1 MTDSVIDKDLLERI
15 EKLQLDTGNFFDIVS
30 RAKEQAGNNK
40 ELTGNDIKNVIQSD
54 VHLYLNSPRVN
65 PATDRLA
72 NDQTLDNV
80 QQLREAQKQ
89 IELTNELRPLLSL
102 IAGITPTLVSE
113 LNNQPNQQMG
123 LGANQQANDLLT
135 HPKLAPFLDQA
146 ASSFLDAYKKIQEAK
161 DSKDPNK
168 QDDALKNA
176 NELSLQYKMMM
187 KNSPKLRA
195 EFENRMKM
203 APAPGY
209 KPETKPRPY

>member
-1 MTDSVIDKDLLERI
+1 MTDSVIDKDLLKRI
-15 EKLQLDTGNFFDIVS
+15 ESLQLDLGNFFDIVS
-30 RAKEQAGNNK
+30 RAHKQAGNHK
-40 ELTGNDIKNVIQSD
+40 ELSNDDIKHVIQSD
-54 VHLYLNSPRVN
+54 VHLYLNSPKLT
-65 PATDRLA
+65 PGTDKL
-72 NDQTLDNV
+72 NDQSLENA

-89 IELTNELRPLLSL
+89 VELTNELRPLLSL
-102 IAGITPTLVSE
+102 IAGITPSLVSE
-113 LNNQPNQQMG
+113 LNNQPNLQMG
-123 LGANQQANDLLT
+123 LGQGKQGNDLLT

-146 ASSFLDAYKKIQEAK
+146 ASSFLDALKRIQEAK

-187 KNSPKLRA
+187 KNSPKLKA
-195 EFENRMKM
+195 EFENRMKI

>member
-1 MTDSVIDKDLLERI
+1 MTDSVINKDLLERI
-15 EKLQLDTGNFFDIVS
+15 EKLQLDTGNFFDIVT
-30 RAKEQAGNNK
+30 RAQKQAGNNK
-40 ELTGNDIKNVIQSD
+40 DLTNDDIKNVIQSD
-54 VHLYLNSPRVN
+54 VHLYLNSPRLIET
-65 PATDRLA
+65 A
-72 NDQTLDNV
+72 DNLNINQSGNNA

-113 LNNQPNQQMG
+113 LNNQSNLQMG
-123 LGANQQANDLLT
+123 LGQGKQGNDLLT

-195 EFENRMKM
+195 EFENRMTM
-203 APAPGY
+203 SPAPGY
-209 KPETKPRPY
+209 KPETKPRPF